1 MFIILTAKEKES
13 RQELA
18 QVHIHNSKSNLQIQN
33 QYGQRRI
40 DFIFSYVPNQP
51 AEDIASFKRKYHR
64 SCSGFNI
71 PKTLAIRYSLQ
82 QTRKVDP

>member
-64 SCSGFNI
+64 SCSGLTFL
-71 PKTLAIRYSLQ
+71 KLGHTVFFYS
-82 QTRKVDP
+82 RPGK